1 MNSDQKIYQAMPVKL
16 LVKGG
21 FAPRLLAALEGL
33 LPLSVVVS
41 QFDNETLT
49 GVSGAL
55 TSDQSVC
62 ENSVPFSVETLI
74 LPSTTS
80 NTILRSPL
88 RIEFSGLPQVPWPF
102 RGRELESEVSV
113 SPVELK
119 LDHDEIVLAR
129 CNGQP
134 IWTMVN
140 RNGVAV
146 FRSAFPL
153 LDIAE
158 EGSFSLAFSDQA
170 FVQNLP
176 LLHLLRRI
184 GSAAIDDVPPL
195 RAAFMFDDPNLHWP
209 TYGRVDYR
217 EVVTRSRK
225 NNYHVSFATIPLDT
239 WYTHRSTAEIFKQ
252 NPDAISLL
260 VHGNNHSKNE
270 LARQHLAS
278 DRTALVSQALE
289 RIVKLEQSSGIE
301 VCRVMVPPH
310 GGCSAEMLG
319 ALFQGGF
326 EGACISAGSLMAHN
340 PQASWI
346 STLGFL
352 PAENIEGCT
361 VLPRAAFT
369 GRARN
374 AALICAYLGRPIV
387 LRGHQDDLKNG
398 VELLDELAGFV
409 NGLGT
414 VKWTKLS
421 SLMRMSFTHR
431 YEGHI
436 SYLTPLAPWVDFET
450 PATAQE
456 LVITP
461 PPWKKDGNY
470 RINFAGGSVRVRAGE
485 SWSLVGREGIRIQV
499 MHETAAV
506 PVKSLSA
513 ARTPASLI
521 MRRLLTEGRDR
532 FLSA

>member
-1 MNSDQKIYQAMPVKL
+1 MNSDQKIYQAVPIKL
-16 LVKGG
+16 LVEGN
-21 FAPRLLAALEGL
+21 FAPRLLVALKDL

-41 QFDNETLT
+41 QFGSQRST
-49 GVSGAL
+49 GVSGVL
-55 TSDQSVC
+55 TSDRSVC
-62 ENSVPFSVETLI
+62 ENSALLLTDTLV
-74 LPSTTS
+74 LPSTAS
-80 NTILRSPL
+80 DKILRGPL
-88 RIEFSGLPQVPWPF
+88 KIEFSDLDQVPWPF

-113 SPVELK
+113 LPAQLK
-119 LDHDEIVLAR
+119 LDSDEIVLAR
-129 CNGQP
+129 CDGQP
-134 IWTMVN
+134 IWTMAN
-140 RNGVAV
+140 RHGVAI

-158 EGSFSLAFSDQA
+158 GGSFSLVFSDQF

-184 GSAAIDDVPPL
+184 GSAAIGDVPPL

-217 EVVTRSRK
+217 EVVARSRK

-239 WYTHRSTAEIFKQ
+239 WYTHRSTAGIFKQ
-252 NPDAISLL
+252 NSDAISLL

-289 RIVKLEQSSGIE
+289 RIVKLEQSTGLG

-310 GGCSAEMLG
+310 GGCSADMLG
-319 ALFQGGF
+319 ALAQGGF

-398 VELLDELAGFV
+398 IELLDELAGFV
-409 NGLGT
+409 NGLGP
-414 VKWTKLS
+414 VNWTKLS
-421 SLMRMSFTHR
+421 SLMRMSFTYRH
-431 YEGHI
+431 EGQI
-436 SYLTPLAPWVDFET
+436 CYLTPLAPWVDFEV
-450 PATAQE
+450 PATAQH
-456 LVITP
+456 LVITS
-461 PPWKKDGNY
+461 PPWMKDGGC
-470 RINFAGGSVRVRAGE
+470 RINFAGGSVRVCAGE
-485 SWSLVGREGIRIQV
+485 SWSLVGREGTRIQV
-499 MHETAAV
+499 VHETAAT
-506 PVKSLSA
+506 PVKPLKA
-513 ARTPASLI
+513 ARTPTSLI

-532 FLSA
+532 FLPA